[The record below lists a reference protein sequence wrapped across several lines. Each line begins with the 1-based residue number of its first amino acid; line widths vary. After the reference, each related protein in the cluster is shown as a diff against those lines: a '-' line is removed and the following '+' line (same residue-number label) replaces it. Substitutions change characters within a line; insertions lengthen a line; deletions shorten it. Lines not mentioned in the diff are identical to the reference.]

1 MQHKTKSMKVR
12 ALVLRPIALAT
23 LTAFVAGAALAAAPA
38 GFQDRTLRVANGVSE
53 DHPNG
58 DGERKMAQ
66 CAADKSGGK
75 MKIQL
80 FWNAVLGNELA
91 TIQQV
96 RTGSVEMVLASPAPI
111 TGIVPE
117 LGVFDLPFLFENENE
132 ARRVVDG
139 KAGDWFNAKM
149 MNAGLVNLAW
159 MESGFRHTTNSKRPI
174 TKWEDFQGIKMRVMQ
189 SPIYLDTFKE
199 MGANAV
205 PMAFSEVY
213 SALEMKAVDG
223 QENPVNNIENM
234 KFYEVQKYMSFTKHS
249 YTPTLVMVS
258 KKVWDTMSPVEQK
271 TLKDC
276 AIEGRDV
283 QRKAN
288 QAAETKSVAMMKTKG
303 IVVNEISSAEMAR
316 IRDKTKVISDKY
328 SKSLSPEAVSI
339 VFNELKQIRG
349 GK

>member
-1 MQHKTKSMKVR
+1 MQYQRKSVKAR
-12 ALVLRPIALAT
+12 TSALRPIVLAT
-23 LTAFVAGAALAAAPA
+23 LLAVAGTVVAAPT
-38 GFQDRTLRVANGVSE
+38 GFQERALRVANGVSE

-66 CAADKSGGK
+66 CAAEKSGGK

-80 FWNAVLGNELA
+80 FWNGMLGNELA

-96 RTGSVEMVLASPAPI
+96 RTGSLEMVLASPAPI

-117 LGVFDLPFLFENENE
+117 LGVFDLPFLFDNSTE
-132 ARRVVDG
+132 ARRVLDG
-139 KAGDWFNAKM
+139 KIGDWFNAKM

-174 TKWEDFQGIKMRVMQ
+174 TKWEDFQGIKLRVMQ
-189 SPIYLDTFKE
+189 SPIYLDTFKT

-213 SALEMKAVDG
+213 SALEMNAVDG

-234 KFYEVQKYMSFTKHS
+234 KFYEVQKYMSYTKHS
-249 YTPTLVMVS
+249 YTPTLVLVA
-258 KKVWDTMSPVEQK
+258 KKTWDTMSPEEQK

-288 QAAETKSVAMMKTKG
+288 AAAESKSVEMMKSKG
-303 IVVNEISSAEMAR
+303 MVVNDVSPAELNR
-316 IRDKTKVISDKY
+316 IREKTRPISDSYAAK
-328 SKSLSPEAVSI
+328 LNPEAVSM
-339 VFNELKQIRG
+339 VFNELKLIRS

>member
-1 MQHKTKSMKVR
+1 MNYAK
-12 ALVLRPIALAT
+12 LAP
-23 LTAFVAGAALAAAPA
+23 VAAALLLALSAGSHAAE
-38 GFQDRTLRVANGVSE
+38 GFKDRTIRISNGVSE

-58 DGERKMAQ
+58 DGERKLAQ

-75 MKIQL
+75 MKIKL
-80 FWNAVLGNELA
+80 FWNGTLGNELA

-96 RTGSVEMVLASPAPI
+96 RTGSLEMVLASPAPI

-117 LGVFDLPFLFENENE
+117 LGVLDLPFLFDNATE
-132 ARRVVDG
+132 ARKVLDG
-139 KAGDWFNAKM
+139 KIGDWFGVKM
-149 MNAGLVNLAW
+149 EAAGLINLAW
-159 MESGFRHTTNSKRPI
+159 MESGFRHTTNSKLPI
-174 TKWEDFQGIKMRVMQ
+174 TKWEDFQGIKLRVMQ
-189 SPIYLDTFKE
+189 SPIYIDTFKV

-234 KFYEVQKYMSFTKHS
+234 KFYEVQKYLSFTKHS

-258 KKVWDTMSPVEQK
+258 KKLWDTLSQAEQK

-288 QAAETKSVAMMKTKG
+288 ADAETKSIEMMKKKG
-303 IVVNEISSAEMAR
+303 VIVNDVTPSELQR
-316 IRDKTKVISDKY
+316 IREKTKPVSDTYAAK
-328 SKSLSPEAVSI
+328 LNPEAVNMVST
-339 VFNELKQIRG
+339 ELKMIRG
-349 GK
+349 SK

>member
-1 MQHKTKSMKVR
+1 MKYGK
-12 ALVLRPIALAT
+12 LTPIAAVL
-23 LTAFVAGAALAAAPA
+23 LLALAGGAQAAE
-38 GFQDRTLRVANGVSE
+38 GFQDRTIRVSNGVSE
-53 DHPNG
+53 EHPNG

-75 MKIQL
+75 MKIRL
-80 FWNAVLGNELA
+80 FWNGTLGNELA

-96 RTGSVEMVLASPAPI
+96 RTGSLEMVLASPAPI

-117 LGVFDLPFLFENENE
+117 LGVLDLPFLFDNAIE
-132 ARRVVDG
+132 ARKILDG
-139 KAGDWFNAKM
+139 KIGDWFGAKM
-149 MNAGLVNLAW
+149 EPAGLINLAW
-159 MESGFRHTTNSKRPI
+159 MESGFRHTTSSKRPI
-174 TKWEDFQGIKMRVMQ
+174 TKWEDFQGIKLRVMQ
-189 SPIYLDTFKE
+189 SPIYIDTFKE

-234 KFYEVQKYMSFTKHS
+234 KFYEVQKYLSFTKHS

-258 KKVWDTMSPVEQK
+258 KKLWDTMSADEKKV
-271 TLKDC
+271 LKDC

-288 QAAETKSVAMMKTKG
+288 ADAEAKSIEMMKGKG
-303 IVVNEISSAEMAR
+303 IVVNDVTPTELER
-316 IRDKTKVISDKY
+316 IRAKTKPISDSYAAK
-328 SKSLSPEAVSI
+328 LNPEAVSM
-339 VFNELKQIRG
+339 VFNELKAIRG

>member
-1 MQHKTKSMKVR
+1 MQCKSSKV
-12 ALVLRPIALAT
+12 LALAGA
-23 LTAFVAGAALAAAPA
+23 LAFVAGAAIAAPT
-38 GFQDRTLRVANGVSE
+38 GFQERTLRVGNGVSE

-66 CAADKSGGK
+66 CAAEKSGGK

-80 FWNAVLGNELA
+80 FWNAMLGNELA

-96 RTGSVEMVLASPAPI
+96 RTGSLEMVLASPAPI

-117 LGVFDLPFLFENENE
+117 LGVLDLPFLFDNATE
-132 ARRVVDG
+132 ARRILDG
-139 KAGDWFNAKM
+139 KIGDWFGAKM

-159 MESGFRHTTNSKRPI
+159 MESGFRHTTSSKRPI
-174 TKWEDFQGIKMRVMQ
+174 TKWEDFQGIKLRVMQ
-189 SPIYLDTFKE
+189 SPIYIDTFKE

-234 KFYEVQKYMSFTKHS
+234 KFYEVQKYLSFTKHS
-249 YTPTLVMVS
+249 YTPTLVLAS
-258 KKVWDTMSPVEQK
+258 KKIWDTMSPEEQK
-271 TLKDC
+271 TLRDC
-276 AIEGRDV
+276 AIVGRDV

-288 QAAETKSVAMMKTKG
+288 SDAEAKSIEMMKAKG
-303 IVVNEISSAEMAR
+303 IVVNDVAPAELNR
-316 IRDKTKVISDKY
+316 IRDKTKTVSDSYAAK
-328 SKSLSPEAVSI
+328 LNPEAVSM
-339 VFNELKQIRG
+339 VFNELKVIRS

>member
-1 MQHKTKSMKVR
+1 MNYAKLTPITA
-12 ALVLRPIALAT
+12 ALLL
-23 LTAFVAGAALAAAPA
+23 ALAAGAQAAPA
-38 GFQDRTLRVANGVSE
+38 DFQDRTIRVSNGVSE
-53 DHPNG
+53 EHPNG
-58 DGERKMAQ
+58 DGEKKMAQ

-75 MKIQL
+75 MKIRL
-80 FWNAVLGNELA
+80 FWNGTLGNELA

-96 RTGSVEMVLASPAPI
+96 RTGSLEMVLASPAPI

-117 LGVFDLPFLFENENE
+117 LGVLDLPFLFDNNTE
-132 ARRVVDG
+132 ARRVLDG
-139 KAGDWFNAKM
+139 KVGDWLGSKLEP
-149 MNAGLVNLAW
+149 AGLVNLAW
-159 MESGFRHTTNSKRPI
+159 MESGFRHTTSSKRPI
-174 TKWEDFQGIKMRVMQ
+174 TKWEDFQGIKLRVMQ
-189 SPIYLDTFKE
+189 SPIYIDTFKE

-234 KFYEVQKYMSFTKHS
+234 KFYEVQKYLSFTKHS

-258 KKVWDTMSPVEQK
+258 KKLWDTMSPVEQK

-288 QAAETKSVAMMKTKG
+288 AEAEAKSIEMMKKKG
-303 IVVNEISSAEMAR
+303 VAVNDVTPAELAR
-316 IRDKTKVISDKY
+316 IREKTKPISDSYAAK
-328 SKSLSPEAVSI
+328 LNQEAVSM
-339 VFNELKQIRG
+339 VFNELKAIRG
-349 GK
+349 K

>member
-1 MQHKTKSMKVR
+1 MNYGKST
-12 ALVLRPIALAT
+12 PIAAALLMA
-23 LTAFVAGAALAAAPA
+23 LSAGAQAAPE
-38 GFQDRTLRVANGVSE
+38 GFQERTIRISNGVSE

-58 DGERKMAQ
+58 DGEKKLAQ
-66 CAADKSGGK
+66 CAAEKSGGK
-75 MKIQL
+75 MKIKL
-80 FWNAVLGNELA
+80 FWNGTLGNELA

-96 RTGSVEMVLASPAPI
+96 RTGSLEMVLASPAPI

-117 LGVFDLPFLFENENE
+117 LGVLDLPFLFDNTTE
-132 ARRVVDG
+132 ARRVLDG
-139 KAGDWFNAKM
+139 KIGDWFGAKM

-159 MESGFRHTTNSKRPI
+159 MESGFRHTTSSKRPI
-174 TKWEDFQGIKMRVMQ
+174 TKWEDFQGIKLRVMQ
-189 SPIYLDTFKE
+189 SPIYIDTFKE

-234 KFYEVQKYMSFTKHS
+234 KFYEVQKYLSFTKHS

-258 KKVWDTMSPVEQK
+258 KKLWDTMSPVEQK
-271 TLKDC
+271 TLKEC

-288 QAAETKSVAMMKTKG
+288 SDAEAKSIEMMKSKG
-303 IVVNEISSAEMAR
+303 VAVNDVAPAELER
-316 IRDKTKVISDKY
+316 VREKTKPVSDRYAAK
-328 SKSLSPEAVSI
+328 LDQEAVSM
-339 VFNELKQIRG
+339 VLNELKAIRS

>member
-1 MQHKTKSMKVR
+1 MKSAR
-12 ALVLRPIALAT
+12 LIQNP
-23 LTAFVAGAALAAAPA
+23 LTASLAMLLPLALPPTGLAAD
-38 GFQDRTLRVANGVSE
+38 GFQSRTIRVSNGVSE

-66 CAADKSGGK
+66 CAAEKSGGK
-75 MKIQL
+75 MKIRL
-80 FWNAVLGNELA
+80 FWNGTLGNELA

-96 RTGSVEMVLASPAPI
+96 RTGSLEMVLASPAPI

-117 LGVFDLPFLFENENE
+117 LGVLDLPFLFDNAIE
-132 ARRVVDG
+132 ARKVLDG
-139 KAGDWFNAKM
+139 KVGDWFGVKM
-149 MNAGLVNLAW
+149 EAAGLVNLTW
-159 MESGFRHTTNSKRPI
+159 MESGFRHTTNSKLPI
-174 TKWEDFQGIKMRVMQ
+174 TKWEDFQGIKLRVMQ
-189 SPIYLDTFKE
+189 SPIYIDTFKA

-234 KFYEVQKYMSFTKHS
+234 KFHEVQKYLSFTRHS

-258 KKVWDTMSPVEQK
+258 KKLWDTLSPIERQ

-276 AIEGRDV
+276 ATEGRDV

-288 QAAETKSVAMMKTKG
+288 ADAESKSIEMMKRKG
-303 IVVNEISSAEMAR
+303 LAVNDISPVELQR
-316 IRDKTKVISDKY
+316 IREKTKPISDAYAAK
-328 SKSLSPEAVSI
+328 LNPEAVSK
-339 VFNELKQIRG
+339 VFDELKAIRA

>member
-1 MQHKTKSMKVR
+1 MNYAKMTPVAA
-12 ALVLRPIALAT
+12 ALLL
-23 LTAFVAGAALAAAPA
+23 ALAAGAQA
-38 GFQDRTLRVANGVSE
+38 AEGFQDRTIRVSNGVSE
-53 DHPNG
+53 EHPNG
-58 DGERKMAQ
+58 DGERTLAQ

-75 MKIQL
+75 MKIKL
-80 FWNAVLGNELA
+80 FWNGTLGNELA

-96 RTGSVEMVLASPAPI
+96 RTGSLEMVLASPAPI

-117 LGVFDLPFLFENENE
+117 LGVLDLPFLFDNAIE
-132 ARRVVDG
+132 ARKVLDG
-139 KAGDWFNAKM
+139 KIGDWFGAKM
-149 MNAGLVNLAW
+149 EPAGLVNLAW
-159 MESGFRHTTNSKRPI
+159 MESGFRHTTSSKQPI
-174 TKWEDFQGIKMRVMQ
+174 TKWEDFQGIKLRVMQ
-189 SPIYLDTFKE
+189 SPIYIDTFKA

-234 KFYEVQKYMSFTKHS
+234 KFYEVQKYLSFTKHS

-258 KKVWDTMSPVEQK
+258 KKLWDTMSPVEQK

-288 QAAETKSVAMMKTKG
+288 ADAETKSIEMMKTKG
-303 IVVNEISSAEMAR
+303 IVVNDVTPAELQR
-316 IRDKTKVISDKY
+316 IRDKTKPVSDAYAAK
-328 SKSLSPEAVSI
+328 LNPEAVNM
-339 VFNELKQIRG
+339 VFNELKAIRG
-349 GK
+349 TK

>member
-1 MQHKTKSMKVR
+1 MTYGKFT
-12 ALVLRPIALAT
+12 PIAAGLLLA
-23 LTAFVAGAALAAAPA
+23 LCANVQAAPE
-38 GFQDRTLRVANGVSE
+38 GFQDRSIRVSNGVSE

-75 MKIQL
+75 MKIKL
-80 FWNAVLGNELA
+80 FWNGTLGNELA

-96 RTGSVEMVLASPAPI
+96 RTGSIEMVLASPAPI

-117 LGVFDLPFLFENENE
+117 LGVLDLPFLFDNAQE
-132 ARRVVDG
+132 ARKLLDG
-139 KAGDWFNAKM
+139 KVGDWFGAKM
-149 MNAGLVNLAW
+149 EAANLVNLAW

-174 TKWEDFQGIKMRVMQ
+174 NKWEDFQGVKLRVMQ
-189 SPIYLDTFKE
+189 SPIYIDTFKT

-213 SALEMKAVDG
+213 SALEMNAVDG
-223 QENPVNNIENM
+223 QENPINNIENM

-258 KKVWDTMSPVEQK
+258 KKLWDTMSPAEKKV
-271 TLKDC
+271 LKDC

-288 QAAETKSVAMMKTKG
+288 ADAETKSVEMMKKKG
-303 IVVNEISSAEMAR
+303 LTVNEVSPAELQR
-316 IRDKTKVISDKY
+316 IRDKTKPISDSYAAK
-328 SKSLSPEAVSI
+328 LNPEAVSM
-339 VFNELKQIRG
+339 VMNELKTIRG
-349 GK
+349 SK

>member
-1 MQHKTKSMKVR
+1 MNCAKLTPVAA
-12 ALVLRPIALAT
+12 ALLLALS
-23 LTAFVAGAALAAAPA
+23 AGAQAAE
-38 GFQDRTLRVANGVSE
+38 GFQDRTIRVSNGVSE
-53 DHPNG
+53 EHPNG
-58 DGERKMAQ
+58 AGEKKMAQ

-75 MKIQL
+75 MKIKL
-80 FWNAVLGNELA
+80 FWNGTLGNELA

-96 RTGSVEMVLASPAPI
+96 RTGSLEMVLASPAPI

-117 LGVFDLPFLFENENE
+117 LGVLDLPFLFDNAIE
-132 ARRVVDG
+132 ARKVLDG
-139 KAGDWFNAKM
+139 KIGDWFGAKM
-149 MNAGLVNLAW
+149 EPAGLVNLAW
-159 MESGFRHTTNSKRPI
+159 MESGFRHTTNSKLPI
-174 TKWEDFQGIKMRVMQ
+174 TKWEDFQGIKLRVMQ
-189 SPIYLDTFKE
+189 SPIYIDTFKA

-234 KFYEVQKYMSFTKHS
+234 KFYEVQKYLSFTKHS

-258 KKVWDTMSPVEQK
+258 KKLWDTMSPVEQK

-288 QAAETKSVAMMKTKG
+288 ADAETKSIEMMKTKG
-303 IVVNEISSAEMAR
+303 VVVNDVTPAELQR
-316 IRDKTKVISDKY
+316 IRDKTKPISDTYAAK
-328 SKSLSPEAVSI
+328 LNPEAVNM
-339 VFNELKQIRG
+339 VFNELKAIRSA
-349 GK
+349 K

>member
-1 MQHKTKSMKVR
+1 MQPQTKSMKTR
-12 ALVLRPIALAT
+12 ALALRPVALAT
-23 LTAFVAGAALAAAPA
+23 LLAFVAGAAVAAPA
-38 GFQDRTLRVANGVSE
+38 DFQDRTIRVSNGVS
-53 DHPNG
+53 DSHPNG

-66 CAADKSGGK
+66 CAAEKSGGK
-75 MKIQL
+75 MNIKL
-80 FWNAVLGNELA
+80 FWNGTLGNELA

-96 RTGSVEMVLASPAPI
+96 RTGSLEMVLASPAPI

-117 LGVFDLPFLFENENE
+117 LGVLDLPFLFENTTE
-132 ARRVVDG
+132 ARRVLDG
-139 KAGDWFNAKM
+139 KIGDWFGAKM
-149 MNAGLVNLAW
+149 MNSGLVNLAW

-174 TKWEDFQGIKMRVMQ
+174 SKWEDLQGIKMRVMQ

-258 KKVWDTMSPVEQK
+258 KKLWDTMSPVEQK

-288 QAAETKSVAMMKTKG
+288 TEAEAKSIEMMKSKG
-303 IVVNEISSAEMAR
+303 MVVNDVSPAELAR
-316 IRDKTKVISDKY
+316 IRDKTKPVSDSY
-328 SKSLSPEAVSI
+328 ASKLSPEAVSM
-339 VFNELKQIRG
+339 VFDELKLIRG

>member
-1 MQHKTKSMKVR
+1 MKYIK
-12 ALVLRPIALAT
+12 LTPIAAAML
-23 LTAFVAGAALAAAPA
+23 LALAASAQA
-38 GFQDRTLRVANGVSE
+38 AEGFQDRTIRVSNGVSE
-53 DHPNG
+53 EHPNG

-75 MKIQL
+75 MKIKL
-80 FWNAVLGNELA
+80 FWNGTLGNELA

-96 RTGSVEMVLASPAPI
+96 RTGSLEMVLASPAPI

-117 LGVFDLPFLFENENE
+117 LGVLDLPFLFDNAIE
-132 ARRVVDG
+132 ARKILDG
-139 KAGDWFNAKM
+139 KIGDWFGAKM
-149 MNAGLVNLAW
+149 EPAGLINLAW
-159 MESGFRHTTNSKRPI
+159 MESGFRHTTSSKRPI
-174 TKWEDFQGIKMRVMQ
+174 TKWEDFQGIKLRVMQ
-189 SPIYLDTFKE
+189 SPIYIDTFKE

-234 KFYEVQKYMSFTKHS
+234 KFYEVQKYLSFTKHS

-258 KKVWDTMSPVEQK
+258 KKLWDTMSADEKKV
-271 TLKDC
+271 LKDC

-288 QAAETKSVAMMKTKG
+288 ADAETKSIEMMKTKG
-303 IVVNEISSAEMAR
+303 VTVNDVTPAELDR
-316 IRDKTKVISDKY
+316 IRAKTKPVSDAYAAK
-328 SKSLSPEAVSI
+328 LNQEAVSM
-339 VFNELKQIRG
+339 VFNELKAIRG
-349 GK
+349 K

>member
-1 MQHKTKSMKVR
+1 MQHPTKSIKVS
-12 ALVLRPIALAT
+12 ALCTTVLAT
-23 LTAFVAGAALAAAPA
+23 SFAFSVGVAVAAPT
-38 GFQDRTLRVANGVSE
+38 GFQERTLRVANGVSE

-58 DGERKMAQ
+58 DGEKKMSQ
-66 CAADKSGGK
+66 CAAEKSGGK

-80 FWNAVLGNELA
+80 FWNGMLGNELA

-96 RTGSVEMVLASPAPI
+96 RTGSLEMVLASPAPI

-117 LGVFDLPFLFENENE
+117 LGVFDLPFLFDNSTE
-132 ARRVVDG
+132 ARRILDG
-139 KAGDWFNAKM
+139 KIGDWFNAKM
-149 MNAGLVNLAW
+149 MNSGLVNLAW

-234 KFYEVQKYMSFTKHS
+234 KFYEVQKYLSFTKHS

-258 KKVWDTMSPVEQK
+258 KKIWDTMSPEEQK

-276 AIEGRDV
+276 AVEGRDV

-288 QAAETKSVAMMKTKG
+288 TAAETKSVEMMKSKG
-303 IVVNEISSAEMAR
+303 IVVNDVSSAELAR
-316 IRDKTKVISDKY
+316 IRDKTKPISDAY
-328 SKSLSPEAVSI
+328 ASKLNQEAVSM
-339 VFNELKQIRG
+339 VFGELKLIRS

>member
-1 MQHKTKSMKVR
+1 
-12 ALVLRPIALAT
+12 
-23 LTAFVAGAALAAAPA
+23 
-38 GFQDRTLRVANGVSE
+38 
-53 DHPNG
+53 
-58 DGERKMAQ
+58 MAQ

-75 MKIQL
+75 MKIKL
-80 FWNAVLGNELA
+80 FWNGTLGNELA

-96 RTGSVEMVLASPAPI
+96 RTGSLEMVLASPAPI

-117 LGVFDLPFLFENENE
+117 LGVLDLPFLFDNAIE
-132 ARRVVDG
+132 ARKVLDG
-139 KAGDWFNAKM
+139 KIGDWFGAKM
-149 MNAGLVNLAW
+149 EPSGLVNLAW
-159 MESGFRHTTNSKRPI
+159 MESGFRHTTNSKLPI
-174 TKWEDFQGIKMRVMQ
+174 TKWEDFQGIKLRVMQ
-189 SPIYLDTFKE
+189 SPIYIDTFKS

-234 KFYEVQKYMSFTKHS
+234 KFYEVQKYLSFTKHS

-258 KKVWDTMSPVEQK
+258 KKLWDTMSPVEQK

-288 QAAETKSVAMMKTKG
+288 ADAETKSIEMMKTKG
-303 IVVNEISSAEMAR
+303 VVVNDVTPAELQR
-316 IRDKTKVISDKY
+316 IRDKTKPVSDTYAAK
-328 SKSLSPEAVSI
+328 LNPEAVNM
-339 VFNELKQIRG
+339 VFNELKAIRG
-349 GK
+349 AK

>member
-1 MQHKTKSMKVR
+1 MKYIK
-12 ALVLRPIALAT
+12 LTPIAAAML
-23 LTAFVAGAALAAAPA
+23 LALAASAQA
-38 GFQDRTLRVANGVSE
+38 AEGFQDRTIRVSNGVSE
-53 DHPNG
+53 EHPNG
-58 DGERKMAQ
+58 DGEKKMAQ

-75 MKIQL
+75 MKIKL
-80 FWNAVLGNELA
+80 FWNGTLGNELA

-96 RTGSVEMVLASPAPI
+96 RTGSLEMVLASPAPI

-117 LGVFDLPFLFENENE
+117 LGVLDLPFLFGNAIE
-132 ARRVVDG
+132 ARKVLDG
-139 KAGDWFNAKM
+139 KIGDWFGAKM
-149 MNAGLVNLAW
+149 EPAGLINLAW
-159 MESGFRHTTNSKRPI
+159 MESGFRHTTSSKRPI
-174 TKWEDFQGIKMRVMQ
+174 TKWEDFQGIKLRVMQ
-189 SPIYLDTFKE
+189 SPIYIDTFKE

-234 KFYEVQKYMSFTKHS
+234 KFYEVQKYLSFTKHS

-258 KKVWDTMSPVEQK
+258 KKLWDTMSPVEQK

-288 QAAETKSVAMMKTKG
+288 ADAETKSVEMMKTKG
-303 IVVNEISSAEMAR
+303 VTVNDVTPAELDR
-316 IRDKTKVISDKY
+316 IRAKTKPVSDAYAAK
-328 SKSLSPEAVSI
+328 LNPEAVSM
-339 VFNELKQIRG
+339 VFNELKAIRG
-349 GK
+349 K

>member
-1 MQHKTKSMKVR
+1 MKYIK
-12 ALVLRPIALAT
+12 LTPIAAAML
-23 LTAFVAGAALAAAPA
+23 LALAASAQA
-38 GFQDRTLRVANGVSE
+38 AEGFQDRTIRVSNGVSE
-53 DHPNG
+53 EHPNG

-75 MKIQL
+75 MKIKL
-80 FWNAVLGNELA
+80 FWNGTLGNELA

-96 RTGSVEMVLASPAPI
+96 RTGSLEMVLASPAPI

-117 LGVFDLPFLFENENE
+117 LGVLDLPFLFDNAIE
-132 ARRVVDG
+132 ARKILDG
-139 KAGDWFNAKM
+139 KIGDWFGAKM
-149 MNAGLVNLAW
+149 EPAGLLNLAW
-159 MESGFRHTTNSKRPI
+159 MESGFRHTTSSTRPI
-174 TKWEDFQGIKMRVMQ
+174 TMWEDFQGIKLRVMQ
-189 SPIYLDTFKE
+189 SPIYIDTFKE

-234 KFYEVQKYMSFTKHS
+234 KFYEVQKYLSFTKHS

-258 KKVWDTMSPVEQK
+258 KKLWDTMSADEKKV
-271 TLKDC
+271 LKDC

-288 QAAETKSVAMMKTKG
+288 ADAETKSIEMMKTKG
-303 IVVNEISSAEMAR
+303 VTVNDVTPAELDR
-316 IRDKTKVISDKY
+316 IRAKTKPVSDAYAAK
-328 SKSLSPEAVSI
+328 LNQEAVSM
-339 VFNELKQIRG
+339 VFNELKAIRG
-349 GK
+349 K

>member
-1 MQHKTKSMKVR
+1 MQNPTQSVNVS
-12 ALVLRPIALAT
+12 VLRPIVVAT
-23 LTAFVAGAALAAAPA
+23 LLAFVASSALAATT
-38 GFQDRTLRVANGVSE
+38 GFQERVLRVANGVSE

-58 DGERKMAQ
+58 DGERKMSQ
-66 CAADKSGGK
+66 CAAEKSGGK

-80 FWNAVLGNELA
+80 FWNAMLGNELA

-96 RTGSVEMVLASPAPI
+96 RTGSLEMVLASPAPI

-117 LGVFDLPFLFENENE
+117 LGVLDLPFLFENSTE
-132 ARRVVDG
+132 ARRILDG
-139 KAGDWFNAKM
+139 KIGDWFGAKM
-149 MNAGLVNLAW
+149 MNAGMVNLAW

-174 TKWEDFQGIKMRVMQ
+174 SKWEDFQGIKMRVMQ

-234 KFYEVQKYMSFTKHS
+234 KFYEVQKYLSFTKHS

-258 KKVWDTMSPVEQK
+258 KKLWDTMSPEEQK
-271 TLKDC
+271 VLKAC

-288 QAAETKSVAMMKTKG
+288 SDAETKSIEMMKSKG
-303 IVVNEISSAEMAR
+303 VVVNDVTPTELAR
-316 IRDKTKVISDKY
+316 IRDKTKPVSDAY
-328 SKSLSPEAVSI
+328 ASKLNPEAVSM
-339 VFNELKQIRG
+339 VLNELKLIRG

>member
-1 MQHKTKSMKVR
+1 MQQQENHFSF
-12 ALVLRPIALAT
+12 RPIAVAT
-23 LTAFVAGAALAAAPA
+23 LLALGSAVAVAAPTD
-38 GFQDRTLRVANGVSE
+38 FQDRSIRVSNGVSE

-75 MKIQL
+75 MKIKL
-80 FWNAVLGNELA
+80 FWNGSLGNELA

-96 RTGSVEMVLASPAPI
+96 RTGSLEMVLASPAPI

-117 LGVFDLPFLFENENE
+117 LGVLDLPFLFDNANE
-132 ARRVVDG
+132 ARKILDG
-139 KAGDWFNAKM
+139 KIGDWFNAKM
-149 MNAGLVNLAW
+149 MGASLVNLAW
-159 MESGFRHTTNSKRPI
+159 MESGFRHTTSSKRPI
-174 TKWEDFQGIKMRVMQ
+174 TKWEDFQGVKLRVMQ
-189 SPIYLDTFKE
+189 SPIYIDTFKA

-213 SALEMKAVDG
+213 SALEMNAVDG
-223 QENPVNNIENM
+223 QENPINNIENM
-234 KFYEVQKYMSFTKHS
+234 KFYEVQKYLSFTKHS

-258 KKVWDTMSPVEQK
+258 KKLWDTMSPVEQK
-271 TLKDC
+271 TLRDC

-288 QAAETKSVAMMKTKG
+288 ADAESKSVAMMKGKG
-303 IVVNEISSAEMAR
+303 IAINEVSPAELQR
-316 IRDKTKVISDKY
+316 IRDKTKPISDSYAAK
-328 SKSLSPEAVSI
+328 LNPEAVSM
-339 VFNELKQIRG
+339 VFNELKQIRA